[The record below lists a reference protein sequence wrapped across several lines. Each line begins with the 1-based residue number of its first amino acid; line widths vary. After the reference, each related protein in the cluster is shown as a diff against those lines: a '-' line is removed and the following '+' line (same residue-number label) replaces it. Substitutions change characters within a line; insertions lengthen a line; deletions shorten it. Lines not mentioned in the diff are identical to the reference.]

1 MVGAFDD
8 ADYDMSG
15 AVFSD
20 PWSDPIWAGSAWE
33 PNVLSNAA
41 ESRASSRDGNPV
53 MAGFGDDAPAQ
64 DPWEGPNWGG
74 SAWEPHSY
82 QTAAARDAGFSA
94 DGNPILVGA
103 MVEHEV
109 GKFKLKLPKIRIKKP
124 KLAIGRKAVIRG
136 SKQGKA
142 VVKSSGTLAKWA
154 ADSRIPVGK
163 HWAAAGEATGDGW
176 MLHLPSENDRIEAAL
191 KARKIARN
199 RNTFYRVE
207 PSKGGWYL
215 FYFTDDP
222 AGVAVTIPDDDP
234 DVSTAGYDDTV
245 GLFKKLG
252 RLFKRTPAKRARSI
266 RRRIGRMLKR
276 IRRLKA
282 RLEEMGYTYEGDDD
296 LDEIGILP
304 FLLGGGVLA
313 LLAPNKKKALRRA
326 ERQLRRKGRIKPKL
340 LARIQRIY
348 GRVSFKA
355 KNARRPKK
363 RQKMQRLAAQI
374 KSLLDRAGEEASA
387 PRGGRAITL
396 FGPGKMIKRAER
408 QLRRKGRIKP
418 KLVGKLEKALD
429 RIERKLQRVR
439 RIKKKARLQTLARQI
454 RGLLAK
460 AQGKPRRPRRV
471 APPPAVRSSR
481 PPTRMARRRRRMVRR
496 RRRIPIGRGR
506 PQVIRRTII
515 RERQPSYDPNLGQ
528 QAKTVAF
535 LQAITAQHK
544 AREAEARYGQSGYGS
559 PQSYGSSQSFGAPS
573 SYGPRL
579 MGVQTGGYSDADPAS
594 HADTGAFQDN
604 LGAVS
609 RRAL

>member
-1 MVGAFDD
+1 
-8 ADYDMSG
+8 
-15 AVFSD
+15 
-20 PWSDPIWAGSAWE
+20 
-33 PNVLSNAA
+33 
-41 ESRASSRDGNPV
+41 

-340 LARIQRIY
+340 
-348 GRVSFKA
+348 
-355 KNARRPKK
+355 
-363 RQKMQRLAAQI
+363 
-374 KSLLDRAGEEASA
+374 
-387 PRGGRAITL
+387 
-396 FGPGKMIKRAER
+396 
-408 QLRRKGRIKP
+408 
-418 KLVGKLEKALD
+418 VGKLEKALD